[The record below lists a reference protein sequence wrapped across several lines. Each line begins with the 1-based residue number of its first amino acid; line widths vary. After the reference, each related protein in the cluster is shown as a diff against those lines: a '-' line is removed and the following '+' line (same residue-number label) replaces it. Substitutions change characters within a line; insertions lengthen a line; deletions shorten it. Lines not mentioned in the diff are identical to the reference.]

1 MKPILSIISVEQ
13 LEDLA
18 SRSHFRYGKEIAEDG
33 EIIFTKT
40 NTFNLVAKVKYKN
53 SQARTVEL
61 MSTPKGFRFKCT
73 CSNKKDNFCQHCVA
87 VGLAALPE
95 EKTEN

>member
-33 EIIFTKT
+33 EITFIKT
-40 NTFNLVAKVKYKN
+40 NAFNLIAKVKYKN

-61 MSTPKGFRFKCT
+61 MSTSKGFRFKCT

-87 VGLAALPE
+87 VGLAAIPKEQPE
-95 EKTEN
+95 D